1 VLLFVFL
8 VAFHGVGGV
17 FYIAYTA
24 LHGVSVFIGLAS
36 WVASA
41 LGGVSD

>member
-8 VAFHGVGGV
+8 VAS
-17 FYIAYTA
+17 
-24 LHGVSVFIGLAS
+24 HGVSVFLGLAS
-36 WVASA
+36 GVASA

>member
-17 FYIAYTA
+17 FRIACTA
-24 LHGVSVFIGLAS
+24 SHGVSVFLGLAS
-36 WVASA
+36 GVASA